1 MISKIKN
8 QNKSISA
15 FTLIEMVIVLVI
27 IGILLMATLY
37 LSWNQI
43 QKVRDKTVK
52 ESILAEMQSRYSRNL
67 WSSSFAWKMYETMDV
82 TFLKW
87 TGHIDFKYNLRDDE
101 ETVENTFTDKFLI
114 KSIVGNYSASDYNP
128 DNINDKD
135 SVTLQYSPYQISCKI
150 WGWEEEEPQ
159 EENNNVVMIIRVN
172 DSRDYCF
179 EVQKKNC
186 RLMEMAESKCENLG
200 NKIISNN

>member
-1 MISKIKN
+1 MISKIKD

-37 LSWNQI
+37 LSWDQI

-82 TFLKW
+82 TFLELTW
-87 TGHIDFKYNLRDDE
+87 HIDFKYNLRDEKDGE
-101 ETVENTFTDKFLI
+101 NAVENTFTDKFEI
-114 KSIVGNYSASDYNP
+114 KYIVNDYNASDYNP
-128 DNINDKD
+128 DSTNHIENVILK
-135 SVTLQYSPYQISCKI
+135 YSPYQISCQI
-150 WGWEEEEPQ
+150 WEEG
-159 EENNNVVMIIRVN
+159 ENYNNVAMMIRVN
-172 DSRDYCF
+172 DSRNYCF
-179 EVQKKNC
+179 EIQKKNC
-186 RLMEMAESKCENLG
+186 RLMEMSESKCKDLEDKANI
-200 NKIISNN
+200 NY